1 MAESSDAEKS
11 GAKAAKSKP
20 SRAKASESKASES
33 KASES
38 KASQSASS
46 EEAAPAKKLTPLEAV
61 KQRQAALAQS
71 RASGTKRG
79 STATD
84 AATPGAASS
93 HRPAVQLQRKAGD
106 S

>member
-1 MAESSDAEKS
+1 MAETPDAERS
-11 GAKAAKSKP
+11 GA
-20 SRAKASESKASES
+20 ETT
-33 KASES
+33 
-38 KASQSASS
+38 
-46 EEAAPAKKLTPLEAV
+46 EEAAPKKLTPLEAV

-79 STATD
+79 SASTEASS
-84 AATPGAASS
+84 PGAASS

>member
-1 MAESSDAEKS
+1 MAESPDPEKS
-11 GAKAAKSKP
+11 GA
-20 SRAKASESKASES
+20 ASPQSEV
-33 KASES
+33 
-38 KASQSASS
+38 S
-46 EEAAPAKKLTPLEAV
+46 EEAPLKKLTPLEAV

-79 STATD
+79 NASTETSS
-84 AATPGAASS
+84 PGAASS